1 MLNKFALFEV
11 ASGEI
16 KDKDKVGGENEAKGN
31 QKGPDTVKP
40 GEVPSL
46 NQASDKNMSTQQ

>member
-11 ASGEI
+11 
-16 KDKDKVGGENEAKGN
+16 KDKVGGENEAKGN
-31 QKGPDTVKP
+31 QKGPDT
-40 GEVPSL
+40 SL